1 MTVWFTSDHH
11 IGHER
16 IIGYSG
22 RPFENVEKMNEA
34 LVYNWNAIV
43 QPGDIVYYLGDLTFL
58 RPDTVPALVKGL
70 RGQIHLIRGN
80 HDRFL
85 KDKKRE
91 FGFAWVGE
99 YKEVKVGEQK
109 IVLCHY
115 PFLTWNG
122 RNRGSWSLHGHSHGS
137 LPRDFST
144 KRMDIGVDAVAA
156 LLAGDG
162 PRSAAVYR
170 PISYEEVAVEMGKHG
185 ISVVDHHEARGGED
199 GHDSD
204 DSRTK
209 A

>member
-11 IGHER
+11 FGHER

-22 RPFENVEKMNEA
+22 RPFKNVEEMNEA
-34 LVYNWNAIV
+34 FVYNWNAIV
-43 QPGDIVYYLGDLTFL
+43 QPGNIVYYLGDLAFL
-58 RPDTVPALVKGL
+58 RPDTVPALVKRL

-91 FGFAWVGE
+91 FGFAWVGD

-122 RNRGSWSLHGHSHGS
+122 RNRGSWSLHGHCHAS
-137 LPRDFST
+137 LAVDLGT
-144 KRMDIGVDAVAA
+144 KRLDVGVDAVAA

-185 ISVVDHHEARGGED
+185 IAVVDHHEARGGED
-199 GHDSD
+199 GHESD
-204 DSRTK
+204 ELRTK
-209 A
+209 V